1 MNMLSK
7 NPNLCKKA
15 VVMMCGQDVGR
26 NRGLKAS
33 FGLWAMNK
41 SFNLLP

>member
-1 MNMLSK
+1 MNLLGR

-15 VVMMCGQDVGR
+15 VVMMCGQNVGI
-26 NRGLKAS
+26 NRSLLAS

-41 SFNLLP
+41 SFRLVS